1 MQMLILVAVLLAGV
15 AVFLYMKK
23 PAKKKPGRN
32 KSSSRSRPAVSQ
44 YSSVSIMAPKVCC
57 EAASDLAGSKFLVKS
72 APKLPL
78 PACDRAGCK
87 CGYMHHKDRRD
98 EDADRR
104 AMYGM
109 RSELHALHTGKERRE
124 HRGRRAVDFA
134 MA

>member
-1 MQMLILVAVLLAGV
+1 MLILVVVLLAG
-15 AVFLYMKK
+15 AGVFLYMKK

-32 KSSSRSRPAVSQ
+32 KSSRSRPAVSQ
-44 YSSVSIMAPKVCC
+44 YSSVSIMTPSVCC
-57 EAASDLAGSKFLVKS
+57 GAASDLVGSKFLVKN

-87 CGYMHHKDRRD
+87 CGYMHHTDRRD
-98 EDADRR
+98 EDAERR

-109 RSELHALHTGKERRE
+109 RSELHALHTGNERRE
-124 HRGRRAVDFA
+124 RKGRRAVDFS